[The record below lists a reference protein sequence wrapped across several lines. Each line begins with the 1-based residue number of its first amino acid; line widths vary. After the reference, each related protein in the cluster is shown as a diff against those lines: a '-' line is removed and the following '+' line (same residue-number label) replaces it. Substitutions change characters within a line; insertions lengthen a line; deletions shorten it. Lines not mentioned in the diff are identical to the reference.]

1 MKEILEHDGVP
12 ESQTGSPRQILK
24 LAYQMGLIKDEELW
38 LAALK
43 TRKNVAQSYNHVIAL
58 DIVDETKNKYYEM
71 FCELKRDMEKNWIV

>member
-24 LAYQMGLIKDEELW
+24 LAYQMGMIKDEELW

-43 TRKNVAQSYNHVIAL
+43 TRNNVAHSYNMRL
-58 DIVDETKNKYYEM
+58 
-71 FCELKRDMEKNWIV
+71 LWILWMRQKINSMKCFVS